1 MQTSV
6 IWRRAVALAC
16 MALWAFTCAGRAE
29 RLRVGAQMSGTL
41 GWELA
46 YLREKGLDK
55 AAGLDL
61 EIVDLATTDAGK
73 VAIASGAV
81 DVILSDWIWVAR
93 QRSLGDKLV
102 FSPYSNALGAV
113 MARSD
118 APISSLRGLAGTS
131 IGVAGSLI
139 DKSWLM
145 LRAFAKRDGVDLAA
159 QTRPACAA
167 PPLINQKTLAGELD
181 AALQFWNFCVPLQ
194 AKGFRPLIEIVDVD
208 KALGARDAV
217 ALIGV
222 VFKQDFAATQ
232 PDLIERFAA
241 TARKAREAV
250 AAADAAW
257 LAIMAKLRESDSAV
271 MRLFRARYAAALP
284 RRPVEDEEVD
294 ARTLLRA
301 VAEIGGAELV
311 GAAKEL
317 DPGVYHRPRRR

>member
-16 MALWAFTCAGRAE
+16 VAMFAFTCAARAE

-46 YLREKGLDK
+46 YLREKGFDK

-61 EIVDLATTDAGK
+61 EIVDLATTEAGK

-102 FSPYSNALGAV
+102 FSPYSSALGAV
-113 MARSD
+113 MVRGD
-118 APISSLRGLAGTS
+118 APVASLRDLVGKS
-131 IGVAGSLI
+131 IGVAGGPI

-145 LRAFAKRDGVDLAA
+145 LRAFAKREGVDLAA
-159 QTRPACAA
+159 QTRPAYAA
-167 PPLINQKTLAGELD
+167 PPLINQKTVAGELD

-194 AKGFRPLIEIVDVD
+194 AKGFRSLIEIVDVE

-217 ALIGV
+217 ALIGF
-222 VFKQDFAATQ
+222 VFKEDFAAMQ
-232 PDLIERFAA
+232 ADLIERFVA

-250 AAADAAW
+250 AADDAAW
-257 LAIMAKLRESDSAV
+257 PAIMAKLRESDPAV
-271 MRLFRARYAAALP
+271 MRLYRARYAAGLP
-284 RRPVEDEEVD
+284 RRPVEDEEAD
-294 ARTLLRA
+294 ARTLFRA
-301 VAEIGGAELV
+301 LAEIGGAELV

-317 DPGVYHRPRRR
+317 DPGVYHRPRSR